1 MIARF
6 VDGPL
11 NGHACYVKAAD
22 HLFEVFGRHGKA
34 KYRRESVDKDKQEAT
49 YRYEER
55 AGSHRDPKRRGIQ
68 PS

>member
-49 YRYEER
+49 YRYEE
-55 AGSHRDPKRRGIQ
+55 PK
-68 PS
+68 